1 MRKNY
6 TYIAVVTVLI
16 IIAGVGIWTSKT
28 VQTGNYGTVS
38 MTIEGKN
45 VNLLVAD
52 NSTEW
57 AVGLMNRKTLK
68 EADGMVFIF
77 PDKQMRT
84 FWNMNTLIDL
94 HVVWMDGNRVIG
106 TSELPSIEKTKQVVT
121 VSSPAQADKVVEL
134 VR

>member
-1 MRKNY
+1 
-6 TYIAVVTVLI
+6 
-16 IIAGVGIWTSKT
+16 
-28 VQTGNYGTVS
+28 

-57 AVGLMNRKTLK
+57 TVGLMNRKTLK

-84 FWNMNTLIDL
+84 FWNMNTLMDL